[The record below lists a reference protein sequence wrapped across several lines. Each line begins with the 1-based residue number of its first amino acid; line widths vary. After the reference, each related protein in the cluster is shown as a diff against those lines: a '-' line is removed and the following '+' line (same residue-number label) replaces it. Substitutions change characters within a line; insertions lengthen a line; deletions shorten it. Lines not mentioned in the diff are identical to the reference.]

1 MVRAAIALSIL
12 LTLSA
17 SAATSQTA
25 PSEARPVRFGMPQT
39 AAPSTVE
46 LPLAP
51 PPLPPS
57 EFNPPPAIPLSEP
70 LVPPPLPTL
79 MAPANANGSA
89 LPATWPRAPSAVE
102 SDLRLPL
109 TVEAGPTIEASSA
122 CVWDAKS
129 WRVFDNLSFFAGLNI
144 AKEPA
149 DLGINENFG
158 YRFAVNWGLPLVER
172 AGLGLQVGTALNYS
186 RTALHI
192 LPLLDGTVDHFQ
204 SFTTLGI
211 FQRSPCGWNWAVVHD
226 FRYDDYYDRFFTG
239 QWRGQ
244 LGRELGARD
253 EIGFWGTLHDRND
266 ATERFG
272 RPLSLRPL
280 NQINFYWRHVWPY
293 DAVTR
298 AWIGFTDD
306 HDGNGLLDITSTRV
320 RHPFVFGGDVV
331 IPLNRSLAFFGEAQ
345 FVTPNDSGTVSAT
358 FGIVWYP
365 GAGRDRARGNFEPLL
380 PVANN
385 TSMPLDLRR

>member
-1 MVRAAIALSIL
+1 MMRASIALCL
-12 LTLSA
+12 LMALGE
-17 SAATSQTA
+17 SAATPQA
-25 PSEARPVRFGMPQT
+25 PPSDARPARLGSPEASPSALELPMGPVSGSMIPPPASPLT
-39 AAPSTVE
+39 A
-46 LPLAP
+46 PLAP
-51 PPLPPS
+51 PPLPTG
-57 EFNPPPAIPLSEP
+57 
-70 LVPPPLPTL
+70 V
-79 MAPANANGSA
+79 APASA
-89 LPATWPRAPSAVE
+89 DGPEKLAAPTPLD
-102 SDLRLPL
+102 SDLRIPL
-109 TVEAGPTIEASSA
+109 TMETGPTVDASSA
-122 CVWDAKS
+122 CVWDGKR
-129 WRVFDNLSFFAGLNI
+129 WCVFDNFSFFAGLDI

-149 DLGINENFG
+149 DLGVNENFG

-172 AGLGLQVGTALNYS
+172 WGLGLQLGTAINYS
-186 RTALHI
+186 RTALHF
-192 LPLLDGTVDHFQ
+192 LPALDGTVDHFQ

-211 FQRSPCGWNWAVVHD
+211 FQRAPCGWNWAIVHD

-244 LGRELGARD
+244 LGREFGAKD

-272 RPLSLRPL
+272 PPLSLRPL

-306 HDGNGLLDITSTRV
+306 HDGNGLVDFTATRV

-365 GAGRDRARGNFEPLL
+365 GAGRDRPRGNFEPLM
-380 PVANN
+380 PVANF